1 MRVVSWTVAAAM
13 AVLITGCGTTMNI
26 VPSGNLPGGAY
37 TTAALVKT
45 DSTNDEVD
53 GYMRDALVLQGVQ
66 LRPMKPEGTKKA
78 DDVDL
83 LVSYYN
89 EWRWD
94 MSTYLLLLRINLFD
108 GPTGSLLATGEWKNS
123 AFHGFQRG
131 ADETKALLGKMIPE
145 IRAGS
150 K

>member
-1 MRVVSWTVAAAM
+1 MRTASWAAAFAT
-13 AVLITGCGTTMNI
+13 AVLITGCGTTLNV
-26 VPSGNLPGGAY
+26 VPSGNLPGGSY
-37 TTAALVKT
+37 STAALVKT

-53 GYMRDALVLQGVQ
+53 GYVRDALVQNGVQ
-66 LRPMKPEGTKKA
+66 VRAAKPAGTKKA
-78 DDVDL
+78 GDVDL

-94 MSTYLLLLRINLFD
+94 MKTYLLLLRIDLFD

-131 ADETKALLGKMIPE
+131 ADETKALLGEMIPK
-145 IRAGS
+145 IRSGS